1 LTLGDRSI
9 RNIDWLILISCLLL
23 VMFGL
28 ITLYSIGYA
37 SKLQES
43 EGQAGY
49 YFFNRQLLWVALG
62 LVLMLIAAS
71 IPFRYYESAAYLF
84 YIGGIILLVLVLFIS
99 RGYATRRWIV
109 LGSFHLQ
116 PSELMKI
123 ALIFALARFLA
134 EKRNNPN
141 QLKVLF
147 ISFFMVGIPFLLVV
161 KEPDLGTALVY
172 PALLIPIMY
181 WRGLSEDTLV
191 FIFTPAISAFLT
203 IYSEKS
209 MAGKSYPYP
218 LLIFFLLIL
227 YLAYRRRSEIFKS
240 VFLVTVNLGTMLI
253 VPLLWERLKLYQQR
267 RILAFLRPE
276 ADILGAGWQVY
287 QSKVAIGSGGF
298 LGKKLLHGTQK
309 FLAFL
314 PERHSDFIF
323 SVYSEELGFIG
334 ALIVL
339 LLFSIIIIRG
349 MYLSTR
355 VKNKFAS
362 LATVGI
368 CSYFAFHVIINIGM
382 TIGLAPVTGLP
393 LPFMSYGGSSML
405 VSCFLTGVLLNFS
418 MRFYEY

>member
-1 LTLGDRSI
+1 LGDRSI

-49 YFFNRQLLWVALG
+49 YFFNRQLLWVTLG
-62 LVLMLIAAS
+62 LVLMLLAAS
-71 IPFRYYESAAYLF
+71 IPFRYYESVAYLF
-84 YIGGIILLVLVLFIS
+84 YIGGIILLVLVLFIA

-109 LGSFHLQ
+109 IGSFHLQ

-147 ISFFMVGIPFLLVV
+147 ISFLMVGIPFLLVV

-203 IYSEKS
+203 IYSEK
-209 MAGKSYPYP
+209 
-218 LLIFFLLIL
+218 
-227 YLAYRRRSEIFKS
+227 
-240 VFLVTVNLGTMLI
+240 V
-253 VPLLWERLKLYQQR
+253 
-267 RILAFLRPE
+267 
-276 ADILGAGWQVY
+276 
-287 QSKVAIGSGGF
+287 
-298 LGKKLLHGTQK
+298 H
-309 FLAFL
+309 FL
-314 PERHSDFIF
+314 PYIARSLWQESLTH
-323 SVYSEELGFIG
+323 
-334 ALIVL
+334 
-339 LLFSIIIIRG
+339 IR
-349 MYLSTR
+349 
-355 VKNKFAS
+355 
-362 LATVGI
+362 
-368 CSYFAFHVIINIGM
+368 C
-382 TIGLAPVTGLP
+382 
-393 LPFMSYGGSSML
+393 
-405 VSCFLTGVLLNFS
+405 
-418 MRFYEY
+418 